1 MGIFQDYYASK
12 TRQAQQGTAAL
23 PQPTEQ
29 PQIDTS
35 NAIASL
41 AQLMGPTPAE
51 REAQERRLQE
61 SRAKMQG
68 WTAFFDGMRQLGN
81 LYYTTKG
88 ARPQQFNDNPYQL
101 VENAIQSER
110 KRVDD
115 LANYRRQYAA
125 ALYNLRRQAN
135 EDIRKSLLAAAQ
147 AKYYDTR
154 DEVARMKAE
163 NDRLKSEKYV
173 ELQDGRIAKMNAE
186 TGKIEELLPLQKR
199 EIESRITKNDRTGL
213 AAMARAGRS
222 GGRRSGGTYGYRTTK
237 HIDPETGDVIT
248 ERVPTTGNNQ
258 TPTTTVKKKTK
269 KTGSSGAT
277 NNSGFFNK

>member
-12 TRQAQQGTAAL
+12 TRQAQQGTATL
-23 PQPTEQ
+23 PQTTEQ

-101 VENAIQSER
+101 VDNAIQSER

-125 ALYNLRRQAN
+125 ALYNLRRQTN
-135 EDIRKSLLAAAQ
+135 EDRRKDALSKAQ
-147 AKYYDTR
+147 LEYYKTR
-154 DEVARMKAE
+154 DEQSVRKTDISEFKARTDADYKKATLE
-163 NDRLKSEKYV
+163 QKNALNEVKLRLMEGQIS
-173 ELQDGRIAKMNAE
+173 
-186 TGKIEELLPLQKR
+186 KIEADRQYKLIMMGNAQAGTRTTTTKADGTVTTVVKEPNRNTGRRGSLLPGGNK
-199 EIESRITKNDRTGL
+199 ENTKQR
-213 AAMARAGRS
+213 
-222 GGRRSGGTYGYRTTK
+222 
-237 HIDPETGDVIT
+237 
-248 ERVPTTGNNQ
+248 
-258 TPTTTVKKKTK
+258 
-269 KTGSSGAT
+269 GSLLPR
-277 NNSGFFNK
+277 